1 MRSYKLGNI
10 EIMGKD
16 LSYRDN
22 KINYHPKIKG
32 LEIFN
37 YDTAINLAKQYGDG
51 WRLPTINEFK
61 FLQEYYNIGIL
72 SFSSEA
78 YWAFDNIPEGF
89 SNNYAYYLSTRR
101 YGGIPKDQ
109 RLSVRLVRDI

>member
-1 MRSYKLGNI
+1 MKSYNLGNI

-22 KINYHPKIKG
+22 KINMHPNIQG
-32 LEIFN
+32 ISRFP
-37 YDTAINLAKQYGDG
+37 YDMAINLANQYGDN
-51 WRLPTINEFK
+51 WRLPTIEEFK
-61 FLQEYYNIGIL
+61 FLQEYSNLGIL
-72 SFSSEA
+72 NFSREA
-78 YWAFDNIPEGF
+78 YWSSDVIEGGY
-89 SNNYAYYLSTRR
+89 SNQYAYYLYAKS

>member
-1 MRSYKLGNI
+1 MKNYNLGNI

-22 KINYHPKIKG
+22 KINMHPTIKG
-32 LEIFN
+32 IDVFT
-37 YDTAINLAKQYGDG
+37 YDTAINLAKQYGDD

-61 FLQEYYNIGIL
+61 FLQEYYNINIL
-72 SFSSEA
+72 RFSAEA
-78 YWAFDNIPEGF
+78 YWAFDNILEGF

-109 RLSVRLVRDI
+109 RLKVRLVRNI